1 VTEDDCLVVMACDGV
16 WDVLSDQ
23 EAIGQKFSEFLKSP
37 EIPKSSN
44 SSSHGV
50 HTCILTTCVCARAC
64 ACACACACVYET
76 AREKERER
84 ERERESNNYIRPRR

>member
-1 VTEDDCLVVMACDGV
+1 MTEDDCLVVMACDGV

-37 EIPKSSN
+37 EILKSSN

-50 HTCILTTCVCARAC
+50 HTCILTTCVCAR